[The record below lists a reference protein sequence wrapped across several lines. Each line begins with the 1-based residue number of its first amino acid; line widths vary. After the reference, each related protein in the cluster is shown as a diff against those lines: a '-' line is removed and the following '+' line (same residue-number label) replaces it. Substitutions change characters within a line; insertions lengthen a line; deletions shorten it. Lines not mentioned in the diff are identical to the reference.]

1 MVTGLPFRSA
11 SIGAGRPCIR
21 RRANHGT
28 GGSLTEHQPVF
39 EVVDGS
45 VAFGGNQ
52 ALASVSFAM
61 EKGQLVGLIGPNG
74 SGKTTLLNAT
84 SGIYP
89 LDSGSIRFEG
99 RPIEKAP
106 PHEIA
111 RAGVARTF
119 QIARIF
125 PRMTALENMLTP
137 GFTARAAEDRVTL
150 IRRAKEHLDFVDIA
164 DFADEQAAD
173 LSGGQRMLLQFA
185 RALMLKPRL
194 MLLDEP
200 FGGIH
205 PLLVERILGRIR
217 SLRDQGIDFIVV
229 SHDLPAIMGLA
240 TRIVV
245 LANGRL
251 IADGTP
257 DAVREDPGVIEAYL
271 GG

>member
-1 MVTGLPFRSA
+1 M
-11 SIGAGRPCIR
+11 
-21 RRANHGT
+21 
-28 GGSLTEHQPVF
+28 TEHQPVF
-39 EVVDGS
+39 EVADGS

-52 ALASVSFAM
+52 ALDSVSFAM
-61 EKGQLVGLIGPNG
+61 RKGQLVGLIGPNG

-137 GFTARAAEDRVTL
+137 GFTTRDGATDDRVTL

-164 DFADEQAAD
+164 DFAHEQAAD

-217 SLRDQGIDFIVV
+217 DLRRQGIDFIVV

-257 DAVREDPGVIEAYL
+257 DAVREDPEVIEAYL

>member
-1 MVTGLPFRSA
+1 MMSEG
-11 SIGAGRPCIR
+11 
-21 RRANHGT
+21 
-28 GGSLTEHQPVF
+28 QPVF
-39 EVVDGS
+39 EVSEAS
-45 VAFGGNQ
+45 VTFGGNK
-52 ALASVSFAM
+52 ALDSVSFSM
-61 EKGQLVGLIGPNG
+61 TKGQLIGLIGPNG

-89 LDSGSIRFEG
+89 LNSGTISFEG
-99 RPIEKAP
+99 NRIEKES
-106 PHEIA
+106 PHRIA

-125 PRMTALENMLTP
+125 PHMTAVENMLTP
-137 GFTARAAEDRVTL
+137 GFTVREREKENRVTL
-150 IRRAKEHLDFVDIA
+150 IRRAKEYLEFLDIS

-217 SLRDQGIDFIVV
+217 DLRDQGIDFIVV
-229 SHDLPAIMGLA
+229 SHDLPTIMGLA

-245 LANGRL
+245 LANGKV
-251 IADGTP
+251 IADGAP
-257 DAVREDPGVIEAYL
+257 EVVREDPGVIEAYL
-271 GG
+271 GV